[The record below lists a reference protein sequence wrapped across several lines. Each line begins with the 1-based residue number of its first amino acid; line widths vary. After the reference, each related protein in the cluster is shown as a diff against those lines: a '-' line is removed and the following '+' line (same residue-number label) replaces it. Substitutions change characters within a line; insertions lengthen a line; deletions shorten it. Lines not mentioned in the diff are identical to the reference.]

1 MSADETD
8 SFPFTSIVLTG
19 GSSGIG
25 NSFLKHI
32 ERLTPNVRICNLSRR
47 SPGEFSAQ
55 LKLRHISIDLSDA
68 NARPV
73 AIREVLEFLGEDAAA
88 GGVLLINNAGF
99 GNYGEFHHSDSDA
112 QREIVE
118 VNINAVI
125 DLTSQL
131 LPLLCERGGV
141 VMNVASVTAF
151 QPTPFIATYGAT
163 KAFLLHWGYA
173 LDYELRDSQVRVMT
187 VCPGSTDTAF
197 HARAGMGIQ
206 GPSAKFAQTPD
217 EVVAEAMQALARQ
230 KPHVVTGCSNKL
242 MTTFASWLPWR
253 WATPLSGRV
262 LSHLKAHSRE

>member
-1 MSADETD
+1 MRADETD

-25 NSFLKHI
+25 NSFLKHM
-32 ERLTPNVRICNLSRR
+32 EKVYRSVRICNLSRR
-47 SPGEFSAQ
+47 SATEFSAQ
-55 LKLRHISIDLSDA
+55 LKLRHIPVDLSDT
-68 NARPV
+68 NARTA
-73 AIREVLEFLGEDAAA
+73 AIQEVLAFLREDESA
-88 GGVLLINNAGF
+88 GQVLLINNAGF
-99 GNYGEFHHSDSDA
+99 GNYGEFHLSNSGA

-125 DLTSQL
+125 DLTAQL
-131 LPLLCERGGV
+131 LPVMRERGGTV
-141 VMNVASVTAF
+141 LNVASVTAF
-151 QPTPFIATYGAT
+151 QPTPYIATYGAT

-173 LDYELRDSQVRVMT
+173 LDYELRDSSVRVMT

-217 EVVAEAMQALARQ
+217 DVVNEAMQALRRGS
-230 KPHVVTGCSNKL
+230 PHVVTGWANKI

-253 WATPLSGRV
+253 WATPLTGRV

>member
-1 MSADETD
+1 MRADETD

-25 NSFLKHI
+25 NSFLKHV
-32 ERLTPNVRICNLSRR
+32 EMLGSNVRVCNLSRR
-47 SPGEFSAQ
+47 PPAEFSAQ

-68 NARPV
+68 NARPG
-73 AIREVLEFLGEDAAA
+73 AIREVLEFLGEDEVS
-88 GGVLLINNAGF
+88 GEVLLINNAGF
-99 GNYGEFHHSDSDA
+99 GNYGEFHHSKSSD
-112 QREIVE
+112 QREIIE

-125 DLTSQL
+125 DLTAEL
-131 LPLLCERGGV
+131 LPVLRARGGV

-151 QPTPFIATYGAT
+151 QPTPYTATYGAT

-173 LDYELRDSQVRVMT
+173 LDYELRETSVRVMT

-197 HARAGMGIQ
+197 HSRAGMGIQ

-217 EVVAEAMQALARQ
+217 EVVKEAMLALAGG
-230 KPHVVTGCSNKL
+230 KPHVVTGWSNKL
-242 MTTFASWLPWR
+242 MTAFASWLPWR

-262 LSHLKAHSRE
+262 LSHLKARPRE